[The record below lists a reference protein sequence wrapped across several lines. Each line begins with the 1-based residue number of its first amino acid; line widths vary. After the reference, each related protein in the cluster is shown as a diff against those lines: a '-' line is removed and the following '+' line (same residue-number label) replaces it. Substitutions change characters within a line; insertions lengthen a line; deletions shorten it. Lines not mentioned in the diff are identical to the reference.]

1 MAERVAVPLP
11 PEKPIIVMRRKMIF
25 YIAFFAVL
33 VIGFYVALTQVI
45 PGYGE
50 VKLPVV
56 SRVQPFSFT
65 NQDGQQTTERS
76 VEGKV
81 YVAEYFFTTC
91 PSICPMLN
99 TNMLKIYE
107 AYKDE
112 PGFMI
117 ISHTVDPDNDNVT
130 RLKWYADSM
139 KVNTQRWVFLTGR
152 KDSLYKT
159 ARNSYLLDDPQNNL
173 QSINDQFL
181 HTQYFALVDKS
192 GRVRKIYDG
201 LKKQEIEELKKDI
214 KRLLKERNS
223 EQRFSNN
230 IFGG

>member
-1 MAERVAVPLP
+1 MS
-11 PEKPIIVMRRKMIF
+11 RKVIF
-25 YIAFFAVL
+25 YIGFFVVL
-33 VIGFYVALTQVI
+33 VIAFYVALTQVI

-50 VKLPVV
+50 VKLSVV
-56 SRVQPFSFT
+56 NRVQPFSFT
-65 NQDGQQTTERS
+65 NQDGQKVTERN

-117 ISHTVDPDNDNVT
+117 VSHTVDPDNDNVA

-152 KDSLYKT
+152 KDSLYQT

-173 QSINDQFL
+173 QNISDQFL
-181 HTQYFALVDKS
+181 HTQFFALVDKT

-201 LKKQEIEELKKDI
+201 LKKEEIEELKKDI
-214 KRLLKERNS
+214 KRLLKERSS
-223 EQRFSNN
+223 EERFTNN
-230 IFGG
+230 MFGS